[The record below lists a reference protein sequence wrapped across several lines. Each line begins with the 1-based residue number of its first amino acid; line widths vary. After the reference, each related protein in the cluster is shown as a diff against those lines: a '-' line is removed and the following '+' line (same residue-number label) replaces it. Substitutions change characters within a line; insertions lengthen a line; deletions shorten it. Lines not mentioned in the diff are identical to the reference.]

1 MKKRVKLTVLVLA
14 SVAVMFYAGFI
25 LMAVTSS

>member
-1 MKKRVKLTVLVLA
+1 MKKRVKLTVFILV

-25 LMAVTSS
+25 LMAVTNA